1 MMLKQ
6 PLLKT
11 QFHII
16 IMTLMLMMI
25 GFVVKAQ
32 EVIDSTADEV
42 IIQKEKKG
50 SIFAGRPGK
59 AFALSMILPGT
70 GQIYNK
76 SYLRLP
82 FVYGAVGGMG
92 AVMVINI
99 KQYNCLKE
107 AYKANIDGVP
117 FEPTDNSEFC
127 MDVANIHDPARL
139 RALRDQANANRQ
151 LAIIGFALVWLAQ
164 GIDAYVDA
172 HLKQFNISDDL
183 SIDFG
188 SKTSVDD
195 YAPMRFGMYVSF

>member
-1 MMLKQ
+1 M
-6 PLLKT
+6 
-11 QFHII
+11 I
-16 IMTLMLMMI
+16 I
-25 GFVVKAQ
+25 GFAVQAQ
-32 EVIDSTADEV
+32 EVIDSTTEDV
-42 IIQKEKKG
+42 IIKKEKKG

-76 SYLRLP
+76 SYIRLP

-92 AVMVINI
+92 TVMVIRI

-107 AYKANIDGVP
+107 AYKANIDGGIFV
-117 FEPTDNSEFC
+117 PTDKTEFC

-139 RALRDQANANRQ
+139 RSLRDQANANRQ

-172 HLKQFNISDDL
+172 HLKEFNISDEL

-188 SKTSVDD
+188 SKASDD
-195 YAPMRFGMYVSF
+195 AFAPMKFGMYVSF

>member
-1 MMLKQ
+1 MITKQ
-6 PLLKT
+6 RLVKT
-11 QFHII
+11 QVHLI
-16 IMTLMLMMI
+16 IMTFMLVLI
-25 GFVVKAQ
+25 VFAVQAQ

-42 IIQKEKKG
+42 NLKKEKKG

-76 SYLRLP
+76 SYIRLP

-92 AVMVINI
+92 AVMVVNI

-107 AYKANIDGVP
+107 AYKANIDGVQ
-117 FEPTDNSEFC
+117 FEPTDNSDFC
-127 MDVANIHDPARL
+127 MDVMNIHDPARL

-164 GIDAYVDA
+164 
-172 HLKQFNISDDL
+172 
-183 SIDFG
+183 
-188 SKTSVDD
+188 
-195 YAPMRFGMYVSF
+195 

>member
-1 MMLKQ
+1 M
-6 PLLKT
+6 
-11 QFHII
+11 I
-16 IMTLMLMMI
+16 I
-25 GFVVKAQ
+25 GFAVQAQ
-32 EVIDSTADEV
+32 EVIDSTAEEV
-42 IIQKEKKG
+42 IIKKEKKG

-76 SYLRLP
+76 SYIRLP

-92 AVMVINI
+92 TVMVIRI
-99 KQYNCLKE
+99 KQYNCLKA

-117 FEPTDNSEFC
+117 FEPTDKTEFC
-127 MDVANIHDPARL
+127 MDIAEIHDPVRL

-151 LAIIGFALVWLAQ
+151 LSIIGFALVWLAQ

-172 HLKQFNISDDL
+172 HLKEFNISDDL

-188 SKTSVDD
+188 SKTSNDA
-195 YAPMRFGMYVSF
+195 YAPMKFGMYVSF

>member
-1 MMLKQ
+1 MITKQ
-6 PLLKT
+6 PLVKP
-11 QFHII
+11 QFRLI
-16 IMTLMLMMI
+16 IMIMFLMI
-25 GFVVKAQ
+25 GIAVHAQ

-42 IIQKEKKG
+42 IIKKEKKG

-76 SYLRLP
+76 SYIRVP
-82 FVYGAVGGMG
+82 FVYCAVGGMG

-99 KQYNCLKE
+99 KQYNCLKA

-117 FEPTDNSEFC
+117 FEPTDKTDFC
-127 MDVANIHDPARL
+127 MDVMNIHDPARL

-172 HLKQFNISDDL
+172 HLKEFNISDDL

-188 SKTSVDD
+188 SKTSGDAYV
-195 YAPMRFGMYVSF
+195 PMNFGMYVSF

>member
-1 MMLKQ
+1 MIIKQ
-6 PLLKT
+6 RLVKT
-11 QFHII
+11 QFHLI
-16 IMTLMLMMI
+16 IMTFMLMLI
-25 GFVVKAQ
+25 GFAVHGQ

-42 IIQKEKKG
+42 IIKKEKKG

-107 AYKANIDGVP
+107 AYKVNIDGGV
-117 FEPTDNSEFC
+117 FVPTDNTEFC
-127 MDVANIHDPARL
+127 KDVAEIHDPARL

-172 HLKQFNISDDL
+172 HLKEFNISDDL

-188 SKTSVDD
+188 SKASENS
-195 YAPMRFGMYVSF
+195 YAPVNFGMYVSF